1 MRKRIVA
8 FLGLSVM
15 LFVFSANAHSR
26 ETHEKPINVV
36 RTYITTAS
44 WYKHGKLTANGERF
58 NPYGLTV
65 AHRTLPFG
73 TKLRLTNPQT
83 QKTII
88 ATVNDR
94 GPYIRGRNLDV
105 SLGCAYRLGMYDK
118 GVIRLKVE
126 VLE

>member
-1 MRKRIVA
+1 LRKRLVVFLSLGVLLFLFA
-8 FLGLSVM
+8 F
-15 LFVFSANAHSR
+15 NAQAK

-36 RTYITTAS
+36 KTYITTAS
-44 WYKHGKLTANGERF
+44 WYKHGKVTATGERF

-73 TKLRLTNPQT
+73 TRLRLTNPQT

-105 SLGCAYRLGMYDK
+105 SLGCANKLGMYDK
-118 GVIRLKVE
+118 GVVRLKVE